1 MRRTSW
7 LAAGAGAVVLVGG
20 VIAAVLL
27 SGDDDEAP
35 APRARQYSA
44 HSACLLTDE
53 HGVTGSEAASVW
65 AGMEDASLATKAKVM
80 NLPVFGPD
88 TTANAVP
95 YVNTLVQRHCDVV
108 IAVGGTPV
116 AATRDVAGR
125 TPKTR
130 FAVVG
135 EGDTKGNLTVIPQA
149 EGVRAAVAR
158 VVKDA
163 VEDDGGVTD

>member
-1 MRRTSW
+1 MRRKSW
-7 LAAGAGAVVLVGG
+7 LAAGAGTVVLVGG
-20 VIAAVLL
+20 VIAAVVL
-27 SGDDDEAP
+27 SGDDDGDP

-44 HSACLLTDE
+44 HSACLLTDGQ
-53 HGVTGSEAASVW
+53 GVTGREAAPVW

-95 YVNTLVQRHCDVV
+95 YVNTLVQRRCDVV

-135 EGDTKGNLTVIPQA
+135 DGRTEGNVTVIPRT
-149 EGVRAAVAR
+149 EGTRAAAAR
-158 VVKDA
+158 VVKEA
-163 VEDDGGVTD
+163 VQGGPKD